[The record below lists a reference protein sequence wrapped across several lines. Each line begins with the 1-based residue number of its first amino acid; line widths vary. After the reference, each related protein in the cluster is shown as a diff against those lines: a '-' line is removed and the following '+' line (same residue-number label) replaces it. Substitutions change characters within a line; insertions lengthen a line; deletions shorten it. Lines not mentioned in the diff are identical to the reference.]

1 VSNTEEEGRLGE
13 ADSVLELMNEFA
25 WVRVRLDRSGR
36 GPRLLI
42 EDLEAGES
50 VLLDPLELASMCHST
65 DEQRRRWLSTG
76 PYAEPDGA
84 G

>member
-1 VSNTEEEGRLGE
+1 VSKAEEERRRGDDDRTI
-13 ADSVLELMNEFA
+13 ELMSEFG
-25 WVRVRLDRSGR
+25 WVRVSLDRCGR

-65 DEQRRRWLSTG
+65 DEQRREWLRTG
-76 PYAEPDGA
+76 PYADA
-84 G
+84 GDTP

>member
-1 VSNTEEEGRLGE
+1 VSNAEEH
-13 ADSVLELMNEFA
+13 VFELMSEFA
-25 WVRVRLDRSGR
+25 WVRVRVDESGR

-65 DEQRRRWLSTG
+65 EDQRRVWLRTG
-76 PYAEPDGA
+76 PYAEPDE
-84 G
+84 